1 MQKNLDSLIK
11 YRFKDTLKKAINDYF
26 YTVEINELD
35 LDLGRE
41 DVILDT
47 LEVNELSDYKF
58 WYGDA
63 PGSTLWIGIRL
74 KASLQADGTAYNGPD
89 IGEVVFSQ
97 QVEHYFCLVCFGD
110 LAQNFQTF
118 KVQKVYAGY
127 LKPKSYFELS
137 NNLIPILKKEEL
149 DDYATSI
156 VENVYPEALEEPQ
169 PIDEMEFA
177 KRIDLNIVYKD
188 FEDDDVLGQI
198 HFEDTD
204 ILAYANYGEYL
215 FSEDEGSVVV
225 SKGTA
230 IIDGSTRDSQY
241 SGKARNT
248 VIHECIHWYKDQK
261 PILLAKML
269 KKQKSAVLCCKKG
282 DIYSQSDPQSWIEWH
297 ARALA
302 PRVLMPKKPFI
313 EMAEYFIT
321 QEIVENPELPEPD
334 IYAQVVKDLAAFF
347 GVSQSSARIRMTD
360 LGFDKAKGVLY
371 WCDGDYV
378 PSYTTTTG
386 DFPENYSY
394 ILSVSDLYEIIQD
407 SPEIYAALQDRSIL
421 YLEKHLVKNRKE
433 FLEYDKETG
442 NLQLT
447 RYARTHIDQS
457 CYPIYRNYY
466 LITDEVKRARRSCL
480 NRDLN
485 SNYGYDVSSIPDIE
499 IEDISDEER
508 FVRATTDID
517 ALIDGFPDDPK
528 EDLNYCLKWA
538 EMTQEELAE
547 ASHMKLRQLQRYLAG
562 EVKNP
567 KREAILAICAGMRL
581 PSEAIRVV
589 LEDLGLQL
597 SPKNKIHRMYAHL
610 IDHCSE
616 LGIDKWNSFLEAK
629 GAPPLKLAEEL

>member
-1 MQKNLDSLIK
+1 MQKNLDSMIK

-47 LEVNELSDYKF
+47 LAVNELSDYTF

-89 IGEVVFSQ
+89 IGEVVYSR
-97 QVEHYFCLVCFGD
+97 QVEHYFFLVCFGD

-118 KVQKVYAGY
+118 EVQKVYAGY

-177 KRIDLNIVYKD
+177 KRIGLSIVYKD

-269 KKQKSAVLCCKKG
+269 KKQKSAILCCKKG
-282 DIYSQSDPQSWIEWH
+282 DI
-297 ARALA
+297 
-302 PRVLMPKKPFI
+302 
-313 EMAEYFIT
+313 
-321 QEIVENPELPEPD
+321 
-334 IYAQVVKDLAAFF
+334 
-347 GVSQSSARIRMTD
+347 
-360 LGFDKAKGVLY
+360 
-371 WCDGDYV
+371 
-378 PSYTTTTG
+378 
-386 DFPENYSY
+386 
-394 ILSVSDLYEIIQD
+394 
-407 SPEIYAALQDRSIL
+407 
-421 YLEKHLVKNRKE
+421 
-433 FLEYDKETG
+433 
-442 NLQLT
+442 
-447 RYARTHIDQS
+447 
-457 CYPIYRNYY
+457 
-466 LITDEVKRARRSCL
+466 
-480 NRDLN
+480 
-485 SNYGYDVSSIPDIE
+485 
-499 IEDISDEER
+499 
-508 FVRATTDID
+508 
-517 ALIDGFPDDPK
+517 
-528 EDLNYCLKWA
+528 
-538 EMTQEELAE
+538 
-547 ASHMKLRQLQRYLAG
+547 
-562 EVKNP
+562 
-567 KREAILAICAGMRL
+567 
-581 PSEAIRVV
+581 
-589 LEDLGLQL
+589 
-597 SPKNKIHRMYAHL
+597 
-610 IDHCSE
+610 
-616 LGIDKWNSFLEAK
+616 
-629 GAPPLKLAEEL
+629 